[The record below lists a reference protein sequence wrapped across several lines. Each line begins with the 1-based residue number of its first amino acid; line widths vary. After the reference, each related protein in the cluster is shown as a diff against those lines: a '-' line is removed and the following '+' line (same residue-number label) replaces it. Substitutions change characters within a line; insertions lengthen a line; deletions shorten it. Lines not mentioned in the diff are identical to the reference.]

1 MLLAE
6 IIGIDLRFKMRINY
20 VQNEKM
26 DVER

>member
-1 MLLAE
+1 MFLAE
-6 IIGIDLRFKMRINY
+6 IIGIDLRFEMRINY

>member
-1 MLLAE
+1 MFLAE

-20 VQNEKM
+20 AQNEKM